1 MDWYN
6 PPSENDLL
14 NQLLQLKRKINYAL
28 FTYAVKQNID
38 MADGSKQNLCAFL
51 ALQNFSN
58 PSFESLLVEEGF
70 ASVTSISPH
79 ILYSLNKMINHLD
92 LSTANF
98 HLGNYIDVQSAQYL
112 QRVRNFEL
120 LGKEELEAPAI
131 MVILDKSMIGNQKLF
146 TELLQ
151 AGMTIARINCAHDCY
166 DVWVKLI
173 EQLRAAEQNLYHKQP
188 MNRCKIYMDL
198 PGPKIRITPFQQR
211 KIPMRIEE
219 EGKKSERK
227 NSAIIKVR
235 KGDLLR
241 IYKKENFFGKPKSKL
256 EPASIGITFPKA
268 LIYVK
273 GGDRVFIDDGNI
285 GGKVVHVTEDH
296 VDVKIT
302 LTRNRKEQVKPGKG
316 VNFPDSPVYKSIE
329 AITEQD
335 QETLAQ
341 IIPIADLI
349 GISYIHQREVLRK
362 IKNFINQVTTKRIG
376 LIAKIETKT
385 AMLELTNIILEGL
398 NLDLFGVMIA
408 RGDLAIEVGYE
419 QLAKAQ
425 EGILAICRAAHIPVI
440 WATDVLDRLNKKGIP
455 QRPELTDVY
464 MGLRADCIM
473 LNKGPFVHES
483 IKFINQLEQ
492 LNKDPL
498 LNLRNGNISFVQHGF
513 NNANSNVR

>member
-1 MDWYN
+1 MDWNN
-6 PPSENDLL
+6 PPSENLL
-14 NQLLQLKRKINYAL
+14 NQLLQLQREIDCTLSTHAME
-28 FTYAVKQNID
+28 QNID
-38 MADGSKQNLCAFL
+38 MADASKHNLCAFL
-51 ALQNFSN
+51 ALQNYTN
-58 PSFESLLVEEGF
+58 PSLESLLIEEGF
-70 ASVTSISPH
+70 ASVASISPH
-79 ILYSLNKMINHLD
+79 ILYSLNKMIHHLD
-92 LSTANF
+92 SSTTDS
-98 HLGNYIDVQSAQYL
+98 HPENYIDVQSAQYV
-112 QRVRNFEL
+112 QRIRSFEL
-120 LGKEELEAPAI
+120 LGKEEFDSPAI
-131 MVILDKSMIGNQKLF
+131 MVTLDKSMIGNPEIF
-146 TELLQ
+146 TNLLQ

-285 GGKVVHVTEDH
+285 GGKVIHVTEDY
-296 VDVKIT
+296 VDVKII
-302 LTRNRKEQVKPGKG
+302 LTRRRKEHVKPGKG
-316 VNFPDSPVYKSIE
+316 INFTDSPVYKSIE
-329 AITEQD
+329 AITKQD
-335 QETLAQ
+335 KETLAQ
-341 IIPIADLI
+341 IVPIADLI
-349 GISYIHQREVLRK
+349 GISYINGRDDLRK
-362 IKNFINQVTTKRIG
+362 IKKLIDQQTKKRIG
-376 LIAKIETKT
+376 LIAKIETKS

-513 NNANSNVR
+513 NNANSNIR